1 MRILIASGVRHAR
14 DYVPLLRSLP
24 GIEVIGCADTEDS
37 PFRDDSAA
45 LAAATGIP
53 FLDLEQGLASCDIA
67 LVCSEPTRHADFAVT
82 ALEAGRH
89 VIVDKPA
96 ATTTRDAQRLW
107 EAADRSRGLLTAVH
121 RLHSPQIA
129 RARRTVDSGAIG
141 LPLAVDA
148 EWLAAGGLDGAT
160 VERPELVCDPAL
172 SGGGELMNFGWY
184 PALAIRYLTGLE
196 VEEVVAFSSAAPHV
210 PLFDGPHGAYGVEDA
225 AVLSLRLGNGVVAT
239 VTVSRTP
246 AGVGPAPVSSSL
258 RVLGSHGHVLADED
272 APAVTVRTAGGDSSA
287 HQVAGPAATTALRL
301 LFTEFCDDIRYGR
314 TPLVTAADIHAA
326 VAVAEAALSSSR
338 EGGAP
343 VAPAVRTAGD
353 SDALGRRRSA
363 PVCGGSSSR

>member
-24 GIEVIGCADTEDS
+24 GIEVIGCADTADS
-37 PFRDDSAA
+37 PFREDSAA
-45 LAAATGIP
+45 LARTTGLP
-53 FLDLEQGLASCDIA
+53 LLDLDQGLAACDIA
-67 LVCSEPTRHADFAVT
+67 LVCSEPTRHVDLAVT

-96 ATTTRDAQRLW
+96 ATGTRDAERLW
-107 EAADRSRGLLTAVH
+107 EAAERSRGLLTAVH

-129 RARRTVDSGAIG
+129 RARRTIDSGAIG

-184 PALAIRYLTGLE
+184 PALAIRHLTGLE
-196 VEEVVAFSSAAPHV
+196 VEEVVAFTSAAPQA
-210 PLFDGPHGAYGVEDA
+210 PLFGGPHGAYGVEDA
-225 AVLSLRLGNGVVAT
+225 AVLSLRLSNGVVAT
-239 VTVSRTP
+239 VTVARTP

-272 APAVTVRTAGGDSSA
+272 APSITVRAVGGHSTA
-287 HQVAGPAATTALRL
+287 HQISGPASATALRL

-314 TPLVTAADIHAA
+314 TPLVTAADMYAA
-326 VAVAEAALSSSR
+326 VAVVEAALSSGR

-343 VAPAVRTAGD
+343 VAPAVRTAVAG
-353 SDALGRRRSA
+353 APLLRSRGA
-363 PVCGGSSSR
+363 ARP

>member
-246 AGVGPAPVSSSL
+246 MRRRPGPGLLQPARARLARPRTCGRGRTGGHGAHGGRRQL
-258 RVLGSHGHVLADED
+258 RPPGRRARGDD
-272 APAVTVRTAGGDSSA
+272 GTAPAVHRVLRRHPLRPHPVGDRGRHPRGGR
-287 HQVAGPAATTALRL
+287 G
-301 LFTEFCDDIRYGR
+301 GR
-314 TPLVTAADIHAA
+314 GRA
-326 VAVAEAALSSSR
+326 VLQPR
-338 EGGAP
+338 GRGP

>member
-24 GIEVIGCADTEDS
+24 GIDVIGCADTADS
-37 PFRDDSAA
+37 PFAEDSAA
-45 LAAATGIP
+45 LAGATDIP
-53 FLDLEQGLASCDIA
+53 LLDLDEGLASCDIA
-67 LVCSEPTRHADFAVT
+67 LVCSEPTRHVDLAVR
-82 ALEAGRH
+82 ALEADRH
-89 VIVDKPA
+89 VLVDKPA
-96 ATTTRDAQRLW
+96 ATDTRGAQRLW
-107 EAADRSRGLLTAVH
+107 DAADRSRGLLSAVH
-121 RLHSPQIA
+121 RLYSPQIA
-129 RARRTVDSGAIG
+129 RARRIVDSGAIG

-184 PALAIRYLTGLE
+184 PALAIRHLTGLE
-196 VEEVVAFSSAAPHV
+196 VEEVVAFSSAAPRT
-210 PLFDGPHGAYGVEDA
+210 PLFDGPHGTYGVEDA

-239 VTVSRTP
+239 ATVARTP
-246 AGVGPAPVSSSL
+246 VGVGPAPVSSTL

-272 APAVTVRTAGGDSSA
+272 APSVAVRGADGVSVSRQIG
-287 HQVAGPAATTALRL
+287 GPAGLTALRL

-326 VAVAEAALSSSR
+326 VAVVEAALSSAR
-338 EGGAP
+338 EDGVP
-343 VAPAVRTAGD
+343 VAPAVRTTATG
-353 SDALGRRRSA
+353 AA
-363 PVCGGSSSR
+363 